1 MILRTIALF
10 SGLCTGPRTG
20 APALEKI
27 GTTRFAS
34 VVVAKMAITVYGLL
48 MVAIKPANY
57 VLPHVRITTFQSH
70 KLDTQL
76 T

>member
-10 SGLCTGPRTG
+10 SGLCAGT
-20 APALEKI
+20 PASEKI
-27 GTTRFAS
+27 ATTGFAS
-34 VVVAKMAITVYGLL
+34 VVVAKMTITVYGLL

-57 VLPHVRITTFQSH
+57 VLPHVRITNFQSH